1 MKEYIDFLKSK
12 MALSHLAGFTIE
24 ETKLAAALFPYVK
37 DSVRWAMQGGSRVI
51 FCSFGM
57 QMTVT
62 QLEILRIILWHKG
75 VDRMF

>member
-12 MALSHLAGFTIE
+12 MALSHLTGFIIE
-24 ETKLAAALFPYVK
+24 ETKLSAALLPHVK

-51 FCSFGM
+51 FCSFGL
-57 QMTVT
+57 QKTAT